1 MTGTVGDSSM
11 NQTRMIFLAL
21 ATVAAGLAGC
31 SPAPDAG
38 SASPAAQ
45 GAGEA
50 HEATASH
57 DPHESHDA
65 SLVTPPEGQLW
76 PTDEPLRTGMSRIE
90 TALEQAQ
97 GAARPIG
104 REQADLLARTVE
116 DNVAFIVKNC
126 KLPAAPDAAL
136 HVLIGRMM
144 AAAGELK
151 GEQAGEAAVDQLAA
165 VLQDYRN
172 SFDHAPGIAP

>member
-1 MTGTVGDSSM
+1 M
-11 NQTRMIFLAL
+11 NRTRMILLAL

-31 SPAPDAG
+31 SPAPEAG
-38 SASPAAQ
+38 SASPVSH
-45 GAGEA
+45 GAREA
-50 HEATASH
+50 HDANASH

-65 SLVTPPEGQLW
+65 SIVAPPEGQLW

-97 GAARPIG
+97 GAAQPIS
-104 REQADLLARTVE
+104 RVQADLLARTVE

-151 GEQAGEAAVDQLAA
+151 GEQAGEAAVGQLAA
-165 VLQDYRN
+165 VLQDYRH
-172 SFDHAPGIAP
+172 SFDHAAAIAP

>member
-1 MTGTVGDSSM
+1 M
-11 NQTRMIFLAL
+11 NQTRMILLAL
-21 ATVAAGLAGC
+21 AIVATGLAGC
-31 SPAPDAG
+31 SPAPDAHD
-38 SASPAAQ
+38 
-45 GAGEA
+45 A
-50 HEATASH
+50 HESH

-65 SLVTPPEGQLW
+65 SPVAPPEGQLW

-90 TALEQAQ
+90 TAIEQAQ
-97 GAARPIG
+97 GAAQPIA

-151 GEQAGEAAVDQLAA
+151 GDQAGEAAVDQLAA

-172 SFDHAPGIAP
+172 TFDHGPAIAP

>member
-1 MTGTVGDSSM
+1 MNGTVGDRSM
-11 NQTRMIFLAL
+11 SKTRMILLAL
-21 ATVAAGLAGC
+21 ATAAAGLAGC

-38 SASPAAQ
+38 SASPA
-45 GAGEA
+45 
-50 HEATASH
+50 
-57 DPHESHDA
+57 SHDA
-65 SLVTPPEGQLW
+65 RDAHDAHESLDATLVAPPDGQLW

-90 TALEQAQ
+90 TALVRAQ
-97 GAARPIG
+97 GASRPIA

-126 KLPAAPDAAL
+126 KLPDAPDAAL

-144 AAAGELK
+144 AAASELK
-151 GEQAGEAAVDQLAA
+151 GEQPGEAAVGQLAA

-172 SFDHAPGIAP
+172 SFDHAPAIAP